1 MIDDPPSMFPG
12 SLTFILILSH
22 HTAICGPCPDV
33 NILIVMSR
41 SKWQASTSIRCGPS
55 RWASCQ
61 HHPRIDP
68 PLPTSWAV
76 TCELDISSGCTAP
89 SATMA
94 SCHHLPPFVLA
105 SWEHPKS
112 STTPA
117 TRSYL
122 RFPVVFPISNDFER
136 QSRWSQV
143 WIRRRLDER
152 PLRCVECVMT
162 PTLLS
167 NLLSTL
173 SFIPFHVLPHLEANR
188 DAHTIRSYSPDTP
201 SACATSSESHWA
213 VICSSVRPY
222 PTESVRGP
230 RPRDRYSIQ

>member
-12 SLTFILILSH
+12 SLTFIPILSH
-22 HTAICGPCPDV
+22 HTTICGPRP
-33 NILIVMSR
+33 NILILMSR

-61 HHPRIDP
+61 HHSRKGP
-68 PLPTSWAV
+68 PLLTSWAV

-94 SCHHLPPFVLA
+94 SCNHLPPFVLA

-122 RFPVVFPISNDFER
+122 RFPVVFPIPATTSND
-136 QSRWSQV
+136 
-143 WIRRRLDER
+143 
-152 PLRCVECVMT
+152 
-162 PTLLS
+162 
-167 NLLSTL
+167 
-173 SFIPFHVLPHLEANR
+173 NR
-188 DAHTIRSYSPDTP
+188 DDGHKFGFGVDWMSD
-201 SACATSSESHWA
+201 H
-213 VICSSVRPY
+213 
-222 PTESVRGP
+222 
-230 RPRDRYSIQ
+230 